1 MGERLLKYGN
11 WIAGIL
17 AAAAFACAVAAI
29 NDMQTAEG
37 VGLYFFL
44 KQAGDSLP
52 YDLAV
57 EAARERLP
65 YDLAVDAAGAL
76 GLFLLTALP
85 CLLLRHRGASCY
97 FRILIAFLA
106 FMPTLSMAY
115 LLHPLAAEET
125 FSLRYFLP
133 ALQMTAPFMCLLAA
147 ALSLDGAGAVRKRWY
162 GVCCLAAVLLPLA
175 AFCVPSLQQL
185 LYFVLTYLLLL
196 ICFDLWERLFL
207 QHPALN
213 RWGGLLFGGLALRAL
228 YVLLT
233 VMSKY

>member
-17 AAAAFACAVAAI
+17 AAVAFACAVAAV

-37 VGLYFFL
+37 VGLYFSL
-44 KQAGDSLP
+44 KLGGD
-52 YDLAV
+52 
-57 EAARERLP
+57 RLP

-85 CLLLRHRGASCY
+85 CLFLRHRSASCY

-115 LLHPLAAEET
+115 LLRPLAAEET

-133 ALQMTAPFMCLLAA
+133 ALQMAAPFMCLLAT
-147 ALSLDGAGAVRKRWY
+147 ALSLDGAGAVWKRWY
-162 GVCCLAAVLLPLA
+162 GVCCLAAALLPLA
-175 AFCVPSLQQL
+175 AFCLPSLQQL

-207 QHPALN
+207 QYPALN
-213 RWGGLLFGGLALRAL
+213 RWGGLLFGGLGLRAL